1 LSSGTAD
8 DSTPSL
14 YEQSVNCIAC
24 AFSGHTVLP
33 LAFEKFLSML
43 VSYDWRAC
51 HVKLMAIAAIA
62 KGTGNNMLNEI
73 DGTVQ

>member
-14 YEQSVNCIAC
+14 YEQSVDHIAC
-24 AFSGHTVLP
+24 AFGVHTVLP

-51 HVKLMAIAAIA
+51 HAELMAIAAIA
-62 KGTGNNMLNEI
+62 KGTGNNMLNEL